1 MRAATILSIV
11 PILSVCVL
19 AGEGRAQECTWKEP
33 SGPPVF
39 AVKGKYA
46 EFGYKLDRT
55 WFKCARE
62 AGGELSLKI
71 LAGEKGELKP
81 MKEKKVTS
89 SNVRETVFQSQIC
102 GEKNPPSHF
111 QAVLVGTGPMERLNH
126 TSPVIEM
133 RCLQCKYKSYNTM
146 LGVGMN
152 GRRRPALL
160 SAKVDKDFLK
170 CARKSGGK
178 LSVRFYVGATRDAVK
193 NAEKPIFVYRGLE
206 KRNKMKRKIPAR
218 RICRH
223 KKKFFGYEFHGTGE
237 FSRLNSTG
245 RSIAEAKCY

>member
-1 MRAATILSIV
+1 MRAATIVLTV
-11 PILSVCVL
+11 PILSVGLL
-19 AGEGRAQECTWKEP
+19 AGESRAGECTWKEP
-33 SGPPVF
+33 SAPPVF
-39 AVKGKYA
+39 ANKGKYV
-46 EFGYKLDRT
+46 EFGCKLDRD
-55 WFKCARE
+55 WFKCARD
-62 AGGELSLKI
+62 AGGELTLKI
-71 LAGEKGELKP
+71 LAGQKGKLKP

-102 GEKNPPSHF
+102 GEQNPPSHF
-111 QAVLVGTGPMERLNH
+111 QAVLVGTGPMKRLDF

-133 RCLQCKYKSYNTM
+133 RCLQCEYKSYNTM

-160 SAKVDKDFLK
+160 SAKVDEGFLK

-178 LSVRFYVGATRDAVK
+178 LSVRFYVGATRDEVK
-193 NAEKPIFVYRGLE
+193 NADKPIFVYQGLE
-206 KRNKMKRKIPAR
+206 KRNKSKRKIPAK

-237 FSRLNSTG
+237 FSHLNSTG
-245 RSIAEAKCY
+245 RSIAEVKCY